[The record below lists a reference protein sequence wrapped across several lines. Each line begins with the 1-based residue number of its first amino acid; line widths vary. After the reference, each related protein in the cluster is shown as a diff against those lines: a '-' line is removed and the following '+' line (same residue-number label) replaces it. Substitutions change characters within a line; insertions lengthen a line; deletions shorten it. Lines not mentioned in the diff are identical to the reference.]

1 VKGYLVSSGTEL
13 LLGQTVNTNATYLG
27 QQLAGLGI
35 DLHTVITIGDNLER
49 LAEAIRQGG
58 EAADLVIVSGGL
70 GPTEDDISREALA
83 LALNITLQ
91 YHPTAKEVTERFFT
105 RRGLDIPKVNER
117 QFLAPSGAVIL
128 DNPFG
133 TAPGVY
139 YERHGKIYILL
150 PGPPRELI
158 PMFENELLPL
168 LHNKSAGTVI
178 FSRVLKVAGIGEPA
192 AEAKIKDLIHSANPT
207 VAPAAKRGEIHFRI
221 TAKAEGIE
229 AAKNL
234 IAPLEKAIRERLGSY
249 VFGQDQDSLEG
260 VVAGLLREKGLT
272 IGVAESCTGGLVA
285 HRLTNIPGSSDYFQL
300 GIVAYHNLWKE
311 SLLNVSGEVLR
322 AKGAVSPEVA
332 IAMAKGI
339 RAKANT
345 SIGLSVT
352 GIAGPGGATAE
363 KPVGLVYSGIDF
375 GDRQLVFKEQL
386 VGSRQ
391 DIKWRSS
398 QWALMQ
404 LYQELKKN

>member
-1 VKGYLVSSGTEL
+1 MKGFLVSSGTEL
-13 LLGQTVNTNATYLG
+13 LLGHTVNTNATYLG
-27 QQLAGLGI
+27 QQLAELGI

-58 EAADLVIVSGGL
+58 EVADLIIVSGGL

-83 LALNITLQ
+83 LALNISLQ
-91 YHPTAKEVTERFFT
+91 NHPTAKEVTERFFV
-105 RRGLDIPKVNER
+105 RRGLETPKVNER
-117 QFLAPSGAVIL
+117 QFLAPVGAIIL

-139 YERHGKIYILL
+139 YEHQGKVYVLL

-158 PMFENELLPL
+158 PMFENELLSL
-168 LHNKSAGTVI
+168 LQDKSEGLVI

-192 AEAKIKDLIHSANPT
+192 AEEKIRDLIHSANPT

-221 TAKAEGIE
+221 TAKAGSIE
-229 AAKNL
+229 EAKDM
-234 IAPLEKAIRERLGSY
+234 IAPLEKAVRERLGTC

-260 VVAGLLREKGLT
+260 AVAKLLTEQRLT

-285 HRLTNIPGSSDYFQL
+285 HRLTNITGSSDYFQL

-311 SLLNVSGEVLR
+311 SLLNVPEAILQE
-322 AKGAVSPEVA
+322 KGAVSPEVA
-332 IAMAKGI
+332 LAMASGI
-339 RAKANT
+339 RAKAGT
-345 SIGLSVT
+345 SIGLGIT
-352 GIAGPGGATAE
+352 GIAGPGGATEE
-363 KPVGLVYSGIDF
+363 KPVGLVYLGIDF

-386 VGSRQ
+386 IGSRQ

-404 LYQELKKN
+404 LYQELMG